1 MNRAAIM
8 HMIQNNL
15 DAAKSS
21 EKILSFSLVTIS
33 L

>member
-15 DAAKSS
+15 DPANSS